1 MVAFCYVQVR
11 GRVHCVY
18 TYVVYHTHCLC
29 GLPVSSWY
37 TTLEKNAPVSCM
49 DLFSNPGRW
58 RHICQSGCEDR
69 IYCLMASTQDG
80 DCEEDGTQGR
90 PTLPEGTFAAARK
103 EEGAPRV
110 ATGGRRRKKNGAG
123 GRQSLISQKRFKH
136 DAYGTGLKCR
146 WFSPLNW
153 LSLLGN
159 IGLNFTHRPKLTHC
173 KVPLPLVTVANLD
186 KQYFLA

>member
-1 MVAFCYVQVR
+1 MHPFMVAFSCVQAR
-11 GRVHCVY
+11 GRVRCVY
-18 TYVVYHTHCLC
+18 TYVVYHTPCLC

-69 IYCLMASTQDG
+69 IYCLMASAQDG

-110 ATGGRRRKKNGAG
+110 ATGERRRRRTEPGEDKASYLRKDSNVMHMELVWNADD
-123 GRQSLISQKRFKH
+123 LAPWT
-136 DAYGTGLKCR
+136 DCR
-146 WFSPLNW
+146 
-153 LSLLGN
+153 
-159 IGLNFTHRPKLTHC
+159 C
-173 KVPLPLVTVANLD
+173 
-186 KQYFLA
+186 